1 MGEYTPTGL
10 YAAVPLYVL
19 LMVSV
24 GLNAWRS
31 NRRRSRKLAREGGT
45 VADAI
50 SAHYLG
56 GRQLQVFTTMMTLFA
71 SLFSGYTVIGV
82 PNEAFEHGW
91 FALRW
96 TPTAWMICIGQVGT
110 SVRLRKASSLRQHQ
124 SPTDFITDR
133 FQSQLLRY
141 TVVCLQVGK
150 ALKQFRGGGGVGSP
164 SMRWLSTPPTPQ
176 PPRPHPHLPRYSLL
190 GSI

>member
-24 GLNAWRS
+24 GLNAWRT
-31 NRRRSRKLAREGGT
+31 NRRRSQKLAREGGT

-150 ALKQFRGGGGVGSP
+150 ALKHFKGGGGSEA
-164 SMRWLSTPPTPQ
+164 Q
-176 PPRPHPHLPRYSLL
+176 A
-190 GSI
+190 